1 MKVIVDRNICLV
13 CFVHNLANW
22 HLSCTP
28 SFSTF
33 WRTQPSP
40 LSIEEKTT
48 LDCLT
53 RLFRDYFNL
62 NDEVWIKELF
72 VANQEATIPA
82 DNLSYF
88 DVFEPRFNFFYERQ
102 KENMRVVSRHLEGVE
117 DKFLPQLLR
126 TRSFY
131 GFEEDAEVSAYVTL
145 SAKANKQASGMLL
158 EGDDQKRY
166 FVVMEYGDYQLTDD
180 NWTIDN
186 VYLHELAHVFQC
198 SKVFKKMIEE
208 ACKAM
213 ERKALLNKLAIS
225 PKDMLTEI
233 IHASLWGE
241 CGYISRMIY
250 GDKLNDGMDQSG
262 DVYKS
267 TIESLAVTIQPIV
280 AEYLNNRKVIDRQF
294 VDAVVKEWNPTP

>member
-28 SFSTF
+28 SFSAF

-40 LSIEEKTT
+40 LSIEEMTA
-48 LDCLT
+48 LGHLT
-53 RLFRDYFNL
+53 QLFMDYFNQ

-72 VANQEATIPA
+72 VANQRATIPA
-82 DNLSYF
+82 DNLPYF
-88 DVFEPRFNFFYERQ
+88 DVFVPRFNFFYEKQ
-102 KENMRVVSRHLEGVE
+102 KENMLVVSRYLEGLE
-117 DKFLPQLLR
+117 DKFLPQLLQ

-131 GFEEDAEVSAYVTL
+131 GFDEEAEVSAYVTL
-145 SAKANKQASGMLL
+145 SANANKQASGMLL
-158 EGDDQKRY
+158 EVQDEKRY
-166 FVVMEYGDYQLTDD
+166 FVVMEYGDYQLTGD

-198 SKVFKKMIEE
+198 SKVFKKMTKE
-208 ACKAM
+208 ASRAM
-213 ERKALLNKLAIS
+213 GRKDFLKKLAIS

-241 CGYISRMIY
+241 CGHISRSIY

-267 TIESLAVTIQPIV
+267 TIESMAMTIQPMV
-280 AEYLNNRKVIDRQF
+280 TEYLNKSKVIDRRF
-294 VDAVVKEWNPTP
+294 VETVVKTWNLTP